1 MTELYEDK
9 IKKLLPKSIK
19 KCSKVLETRHEI
31 KVQINSLKETFK
43 KLLIEI
49 ENIKEKENDI
59 NKKNDEISY
68 MEKQILD
75 IENNSKELEPQ
86 EIEKKYSKLNKD
98 LNEKIFN
105 LNNEF
110 ERQWLIFYEKSD
122 KMNTTCL
129 KCKVNCHNPYD
140 CYLTSLNRCTRF
152 TWGIVDDKKCEC
164 CNCPKSSHK
173 IDYYC
178 WTYKKVKVKKHNYN
192 EIQNEKLKNQKE
204 KEEFYK
210 KIINEKSHLEKAKR
224 ELNYN
229 KNKLLEEKKKY

>member
-86 EIEKKYSKLNKD
+86 EIEKKY
-98 LNEKIFN
+98 
-105 LNNEF
+105 
-110 ERQWLIFYEKSD
+110 
-122 KMNTTCL
+122 
-129 KCKVNCHNPYD
+129 
-140 CYLTSLNRCTRF
+140 
-152 TWGIVDDKKCEC
+152 
-164 CNCPKSSHK
+164 
-173 IDYYC
+173 
-178 WTYKKVKVKKHNYN
+178 
-192 EIQNEKLKNQKE
+192 
-204 KEEFYK
+204 
-210 KIINEKSHLEKAKR
+210 
-224 ELNYN
+224 
-229 KNKLLEEKKKY
+229 